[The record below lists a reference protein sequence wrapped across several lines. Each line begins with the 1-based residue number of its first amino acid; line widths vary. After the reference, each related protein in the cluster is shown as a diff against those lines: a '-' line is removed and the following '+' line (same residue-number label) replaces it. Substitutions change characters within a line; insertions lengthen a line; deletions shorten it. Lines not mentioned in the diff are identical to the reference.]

1 VTPLAST
8 ARSAVGIEVDEQ
20 FASAQQQLETSELG
34 MWVFLLTELLLFSTL
49 FVSALILRVLHPAA
63 VTAAALHLKMWI
75 GGVNTAVLITSS
87 FFMSAAI
94 ELSRMGEQRRMVA
107 CMRITAG
114 LGAVFLALKGY
125 EYWCD
130 YAEHM
135 TPFFAWRPYVLAG
148 DPAARLFI
156 DLYYIITSLHAVHL
170 TIGIGLILTMAQMAS
185 APGFLARRSNRIA
198 ITGLYWHFIDLIW
211 IIVYPTLYV
220 LNR

>member
-1 VTPLAST
+1 MSRPALVD
-8 ARSAVGIEVDEQ
+8 VGIETEHH
-20 FASAQQQLETSELG
+20 FGSARQQQETAELG

-75 GGVNTAVLITSS
+75 GAVNTAVLITSS

-94 ELSRMGEQRRMVA
+94 ESSRMGWQGRMVQ
-107 CMRITAG
+107 CMRITAA
-114 LGAVFLALKGY
+114 LGAIFLVLKGY
-125 EYWCD
+125 EYYTD
-130 YAEHM
+130 YVEHM
-135 TPFFAWRPYVLAG
+135 TPFLTWRPYVLAD
-148 DPAARLFI
+148 DPPARLFV

-170 TIGIGLILTMAQMAS
+170 VIGISLVLFMAQMGS
-185 APGFLARRSNRIA
+185 RPGFLARHSNRIA
-198 ITGLYWHFIDLIW
+198 ITGLYWHFIDLVW

>member
-1 VTPLAST
+1 MST
-8 ARSAVGIEVDEQ
+8 AVGIEVEEQ
-20 FASAQQQLETSELG
+20 FSSERQQRETAELG

-75 GGVNTAVLITSS
+75 GGLNTAVLITSS
-87 FFMSAAI
+87 SFMSGAI
-94 ELSRMGEQRRMVA
+94 ELSRMGERRRMVD
-107 CMRITAG
+107 CMHVTAA
-114 LGAVFLALKGY
+114 LGVLFLALKGY
-125 EYWCD
+125 EYWRD

-135 TPFFAWRPYVLAG
+135 MPFLPWRPFALAD
-148 DPAARLFI
+148 DPASRLFV
-156 DLYYIITSLHAVHL
+156 DLYYVITSLHAVHL
-170 TIGIGLILTMAQMAS
+170 TIGIGLMLVMAHMARR
-185 APGFLARRSNRIA
+185 PDFLARRSNRIA